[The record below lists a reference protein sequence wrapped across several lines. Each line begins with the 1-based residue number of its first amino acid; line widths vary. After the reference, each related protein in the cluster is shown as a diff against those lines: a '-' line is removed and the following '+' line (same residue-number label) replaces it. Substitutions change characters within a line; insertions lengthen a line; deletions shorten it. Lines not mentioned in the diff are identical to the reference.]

1 MIKKQRTE
9 TSHLLLTELQIEGRR
24 CSVMDSSNVLN
35 SVIAAAYVQ
44 AAETEITAR
53 QIEAR
58 IIATGGRPLL
68 RQYGKPIDAE
78 AIRQNLT
85 LVSQLNRRD
94 PKLATYLGVQ
104 ASYQQQ
110 LELEQAQSKLLEQA
124 LSTATAELKERNNA
138 ATSNR
143 YQYQL
148 TSINPITAMYYI

>member
-1 MIKKQRTE
+1 LIKKQRTE
-9 TSHLLLTELQIEGRR
+9 TNHLLLTELQIEGPRR
-24 CSVMDSSNVLN
+24 SVMDSNNILN

-44 AAETEITAR
+44 AAETEMIAR

-85 LVSQLNRRD
+85 LVSQLNRHD
-94 PKLATYLGVQ
+94 PKLAKYLGVQ

-110 LELEQAQSKLLEQA
+110 LELEQAKSKLLEQA
-124 LSTATAELKERNNA
+124 LSVATAALRERNNA
-138 ATSNR
+138 EASNR
-143 YQYQL
+143 YQHQL
-148 TSINPITAMYYI
+148 TGINPITSMYYI